1 MHKENCNIYHTKKL
15 KNYSVPKNISNVVN
29 NLHENKDEIRKK
41 NVESN
46 I

>member
-1 MHKENCNIYHTKKL
+1 MNKENCNIYHT